1 MHRVLIIGCGNIAG
15 GFDADRPAMAA
26 PLTHA
31 GAYLRHGGF
40 RLEACVDPDD
50 RRRAEFQARWS
61 VTEGGESLAALGAE
75 PGAFDVVSICS
86 PTVFHH
92 DHMEAALAL
101 QPRLIFCEKPVTPAA
116 DTTARWI
123 ARCDEVGVKLA
134 VNYTRRWDSRV
145 SDLARDLRAGVWGE
159 VRSAVGVYT
168 KGVVHN
174 GGHMADLLQL
184 LLGPIRLIAA
194 GRPVWDFWEDDPTVP
209 ALLQS
214 DNGIPIHLAVGHSG
228 DYALFELVLI
238 TELGEIAMRGGGQGW
253 TVRLPHE
260 SAVFAGYRALGEHE
274 TTEGGY
280 DHAMLNA
287 VANIADALT
296 SDAELASTGVNALAA
311 QRLCESIRSAALVAE
326 SSTPS
331 RMKQ

>member
-15 GFDADRPAMAA
+15 EFDANRPATAS

-31 GAYLRHGGF
+31 GAYLRAGGF
-40 RLEACVDPDD
+40 QLAACVEPDE
-50 RRRAEFQARWS
+50 RRRADFQARWS
-61 VTEGGESLAALGAE
+61 IGDGADSVAALGAE
-75 PGAFDVVSICS
+75 SGAFDVISICS
-86 PTVFHH
+86 PTAIHH
-92 DHMEAALAL
+92 DHLEAALAL

-123 ARCDEVGVKLA
+123 ARCDERGVKLA

-145 SDLARDLRAGVWGE
+145 SKLARDIRAGVWGK

-168 KGVVHN
+168 KGTLHN

-194 GRPVWDFWEDDPTVP
+194 GQPVWDFWDDDPTVP

-214 DNGIPIHLAVGHSG
+214 DDGVPIHLAVGHSS

-238 TELGEIAMRGGGQGW
+238 TELGEIAMREGGQSW
-253 TVRLPHE
+253 TVRVARE
-260 SAVFAGYRALGEHE
+260 SSVFTGYRALSEHE
-274 TTEGGY
+274 ALAGDY
-280 DHAMLNA
+280 NHAMLNA
-287 VANIADALT
+287 VANISEALT
-296 SDAELASTGVNALAA
+296 SNVELASTGINALAA

-326 SSTPS
+326 SSTLV
-331 RMKQ
+331 RMR

>member
-15 GFDADRPAMAA
+15 GFDADRPATAP

-40 RLEACVDPDD
+40 RLAACVDPDD
-50 RRRAEFQARWS
+50 RRRAGFQARWS
-61 VTEGGESLAALGAE
+61 VDEGCESVASLGAT

-86 PTVFHH
+86 PTEFHPGH
-92 DHMEAALAL
+92 IEAALAL

-116 DTTARWI
+116 DTTARWVSQ
-123 ARCDEVGVKLA
+123 CDEVGVKLV
-134 VNYTRRWDSRV
+134 VNYTRRWDFSV
-145 SDLARDLRAGVWGE
+145 AALARDLRAGVWGK
-159 VRSAVGVYT
+159 VRSVVGVYT

-184 LLGPIRLIAA
+184 LLGPIELVAA
-194 GRPVWDFWEDDPTVP
+194 GRPVWDFWDDDPTVP
-209 ALLQS
+209 ALLQTGS
-214 DNGIPIHLAVGHSG
+214 GVPIHLTVGHSG

-238 TELGEIAMRGGGQGW
+238 TERGEIAMRGGGRSW
-253 TVRLPHE
+253 TVRLPGE
-260 SAVFAGYRALGEHE
+260 SATFTGYRALGGHE
-274 TTEGGY
+274 TSEGGY

-287 VANIADALT
+287 VANIADALS
-296 SDAELASTGVNALAA
+296 SDAKLASTGDNALAA
-311 QRLCESIRSAALVAE
+311 QRLCESIRSAALLTE

-331 RMKQ
+331 RMNL